1 MELRRG
7 MRDRL
12 EKYID
17 ANRPIEVEMQ
27 ISGAS
32 IYDFCCS
39 GVDANYR
46 LKRSLK
52 KLLSSFLWQNP

>member
-1 MELRRG
+1 MELQRG
-7 MRDRL
+7 MRDML

-32 IYDFCCS
+32 I
-39 GVDANYR
+39 
-46 LKRSLK
+46 
-52 KLLSSFLWQNP
+52 